1 MANWRERLRELW
13 NRYQSKRKYIIIGAI
28 LVLVLAFAGISFWY
42 GSKPEYVPL
51 YTNLETKDAGDVV
64 NSLKESGVP
73 YELIED
79 KKGATILVPVTQVHN
94 LRLELAS
101 AGLPRGNKGFE
112 LFDDSKLGVT
122 EFQNKINYLQA
133 LQGELTRTIEHLDS
147 VDKARVHIVLPED
160 SLYKKNEKPATA
172 SILLMLKPETTLTT
186 PEVKGIVNLV
196 SHSVQGLA
204 PENITIVDDKGN
216 ILNKNDD
223 DALEQQNAQN
233 LRTLNQIEM
242 TKRVRDHIQQNIQ
255 TMLDKTLGEGNAF
268 VRVSVELDFDDRK
281 IDRQTFTPVVDESG
295 IIRSQQDISESYNGE
310 SNMPGGPAGM
320 QSNIP
325 GYVAEDRN
333 ANAEYERKES
343 TRNYEINEENQ
354 KIIASPGSI
363 RRLTVAVLVND
374 TITELQQEGLLRA
387 VSSAAGINEAR
398 GDTISVEPLPFNTD
412 LQDQRA
418 EAARQEQLRKDRI
431 LYTEIA
437 AMILLAALLL
447 GGFLM
452 YRWKKRKERQAEIE
466 AKLEAERIAK
476 EEQRRAEEE
485 QRRAEEEQRRAEEA
499 QRLAEI
505 KAVQEAQEAEAEQ
518 RAQAVTKDSIPEEPE
533 LTEEER
539 QQLKEK
545 QAILKLIDEKPA
557 EVALLIKTW
566 LTTDE

>member
-1 MANWRERLRELW
+1 MANWRERLQELW
-13 NRYQSKRKYIIIGAI
+13 NRYQNQRKYIIIGAI
-28 LVLVLAFAGISFWY
+28 VVLVLAFAGISYWY

-64 NSLKESGVP
+64 NNLKEAGVP
-73 YELIED
+73 YELLED
-79 KKGATILVPVTQVHN
+79 KKGATILVPATQVHN
-94 LRLELAS
+94 LRLDLA
-101 AGLPRGNKGFE
+101 AVGLPRGNKGFE
-112 LFDDSKLGVT
+112 IFDDSKLGVT
-122 EFQNKINYLQA
+122 EFQNKVNYLQA

-172 SILLMLKPETTLTT
+172 SILLMLKPETKLTT

-204 PENITIVDDKGN
+204 PENITIVDEKGN

-223 DALEQQNAQN
+223 DAFEQQTAQN
-233 LRTLNQIEM
+233 LRTLSQIEM
-242 TKRVRDHIQQNIQ
+242 TKKVRDHIQQNIQ

-310 SNMPGGPAGM
+310 STMPGGPAGV

-343 TRNYEINEENQ
+343 TKNYEINEENQ

-387 VSSAAGINEAR
+387 VSSAAGINEER

-412 LQDQRA
+412 LLDQKA
-418 EAARQEQLRKDRI
+418 EEARQEQLRKDRI

-452 YRWKKRKERQAEIE
+452 YRWKKRKERQDEIE
-466 AKLEAERIAK
+466 RQLAVERKAREEK
-476 EEQRRAEEE
+476 EQA
-485 QRRAEEEQRRAEEA
+485 RRAEEA
-499 QRLAEI
+499 RVQAEI
-505 KAVQEAQEAEAEQ
+505 AKQQAEEQAQIEQ
-518 RAQAVTKDSIPEEPE
+518 RAKEVEENIIPEEN

-539 QQLKEK
+539 EQLKEK
-545 QAILKLIDEKPA
+545 KAILKLIDEKPA
-557 EVALLIKTW
+557 EVAMLVKLW
-566 LTTDE
+566 LTEDE